1 MKRWLRIVVLVVA
14 FLLVYA
20 ASLAATLPADVAW
33 HLAGD
38 RVPARAY
45 GLHGNLWTGGAEAV
59 TVRGH
64 RVDGLTWQLHPAAL
78 LTGKAHLSAKA
89 RTPDG
94 ELSGDVTLSASRAV
108 TVSDARGN
116 IDVDTLLAWI
126 RRTGLAAFADGRV
139 DAVVRSLRLEN
150 RQLVS
155 ADGLVT
161 WQNARVRLG
170 DEHALGNLA
179 LRLTPHEGG
188 GVRGELR
195 GDGGPLALGGTV
207 TLTPDGDFEARLTVQ
222 PREEAATAGRRLAR
236 TLGLANP
243 EGTTVVE
250 ASGNVSGQGLR
261 LTQRP
266 G

>member
-1 MKRWLRIVVLVVA
+1 MRRWLRIVALVA
-14 FLLVYA
+14 LFLLVYA
-20 ASLAATLPADVAW
+20 ASLTATLPADIAW
-33 HLAGD
+33 RLAGD

-45 GLHGNLWTGGAEAV
+45 GLHGNLWAGGAEAV

-89 RTPDG
+89 RTADG
-94 ELSGDVTLSASRAV
+94 ELSGDLTLSMDRVVTL
-108 TVSDARGN
+108 SDARGN

-126 RRTGLAAFADGRV
+126 RRSGLAAFANGRV
-139 DAVVRSLRLEN
+139 DAVVRSLRLEGQ
-150 RQLVS
+150 QLVS

-161 WQNARVRLG
+161 WQDARVRLG
-170 DEHALGNLA
+170 DEHALGDLA
-179 LRLTPHEGG
+179 LRLKPREGG
-188 GVRGELR
+188 GVQGELR
-195 GDGGPLALGGTV
+195 GNDGPLALDGTV
-207 TLTPDGDFEARLTVQ
+207 TLTPTGDFEARLTVQ
-222 PREEAATAGRRLAR
+222 PREGATEAARRLAR

-243 EGTTVVE
+243 DGTTVVE